1 MRCTDSFDCIHREL
15 NNLSLIRSKC
25 VFLSLSRFFNS
36 FVGCEW
42 VELKTIIPIRFAC
55 NSSTHTHTPENAQL
69 SDLTHLF
76 IKYNFYSI
84 CGHCCQCH
92 CLTIAIL
99 PEAMLLLE
107 QQFNKWTIIQLII
120 SFTRECIHILT
131 PTLVGCN
138 DGRRMPTQMNPFNNL
153 NHFKCNPNEMIGL
166 ILIPMPMLMS
176 LSDGNG
182 VFFFFSII
190 FHSAWKR
197 ARWITIPFVAHLFS
211 TGLYHHWLN
220 ARLRLWLWFYRNEWI
235 MKWFI

>member
-1 MRCTDSFDCIHREL
+1 MCFS
-15 NNLSLIRSKC
+15 LSLPL
-25 VFLSLSRFFNS
+25 FQ
-36 FVGCEW
+36 FVCWMRMSWTQNNYSHSVRMQLE
-42 VELKTIIPIRFAC
+42 
-55 NSSTHTHTPENAQL
+55 HTHTPKNAQL

-84 CGHCCQCH
+84 CGYCCQCH
-92 CLTIAIL
+92 CFTIAIL

-120 SFTRECIHILT
+120 LFTRECIHILT